1 MSLENWTNYWLISI
15 SVISRFSSPCLTL
28 GRSIRFSPIM
38 PIQRLDER
46 PDRTATLQDITCDS
60 DGKIANFISTRNVSH
75 DLPVHSLK
83 GKDAYYI
90 GVFLGW
96 GLSGNCLG
104 DMHNLF
110 GDTNAVHVTV
120 DEKRLQYP
128 SKSSTG
134 KRLPKCLIM
143 SSIILKSW

>member
-1 MSLENWTNYWLISI
+1 
-15 SVISRFSSPCLTL
+15 
-28 GRSIRFSPIM
+28 M

-90 GVFLGW
+90 GVFLVGAYQEI
-96 GLSGNCLG
+96 LG

-120 DEKRLQYP
+120 DEKVTTS